1 MTIKEFLNR
10 EPSKKEVADMLCK
23 MSNHELFG
31 SPWELFCWKELA
43 DYAGL
48 NENDFWE
55 DANALSPIDYLYGQ
69 VAWRYKDGKNVKTDE
84 RKFQQLAEEARRLY
98 EKDLDNI

>member
-1 MTIKEFLNR
+1 MTVKEFLNR

-31 SPWELFCWKELA
+31 PPWGLFCWKELA
-43 DYAGL
+43 NYAGL

-55 DANALSPIDYLYGQ
+55 DANALSPVDYLYGQ

-98 EKDLDNI
+98 EKDLDNM